1 MKHLHSTSV
10 ALAILLAI
18 MVLATTSS
26 VEGSSHALI
35 GALPQL
41 LGMASTS
48 VGGAHQHAVGERQ
61 SPYSTT
67 PIITTNAKC
76 PTTYTKSYW
85 AINGSLSYLLGS
97 WSSIGSF
104 SVVNKTMGVIMQMLK
119 VNNTCTI
126 TTTPAQVVSTGL
138 TTSSLSV
145 TSHPAQLTTLT
156 TTSREPVSPAPT
168 RLRLGALSAT

>member
-1 MKHLHSTSV
+1 
-10 ALAILLAI
+10 
-18 MVLATTSS
+18 
-26 VEGSSHALI
+26 
-35 GALPQL
+35 
-41 LGMASTS
+41 MASTS

-119 VNNTCTI
+119 VNNTSDYFDHYLQGT
-126 TTTPAQVVSTGL
+126 
-138 TTSSLSV
+138 SV
-145 TSHPAQLTTLT
+145 TCTHQTETGSFVSNMMG
-156 TTSREPVSPAPT
+156 SRSKARCCEMV
-168 RLRLGALSAT
+168 GDFHGI